1 MNIKH
6 KFLAAL
12 LAVMITA
19 VPLAGCGSQAEAAA
33 AAASTTAVTT
43 TSVATDS
50 TLSEYFTERDL
61 SGDYDESEATL
72 ITLTGSSAETDGSGV
87 TVSGGTITITEEGTY
102 LISGT
107 LEDGQ
112 IVVEADDAAK
122 VQIVLDGVS
131 ITNDDSAC
139 ILILS
144 ADKVFITLAEGSE
157 NTLSDTGATYTQQSS
172 DYTVDGVI
180 FSREDLTIN
189 GTGSLTVN
197 AGYQHGIVGKDDLKL
212 VSASITVQAAGKGI
226 AANDSIRIAS
236 GSYTVDSADDALHT
250 SNSDEDGKGYIYIA
264 DGTFDLSTGDDGIH
278 AATDLIIDGGSI
290 LIDQSYEALEGLTIT
305 INSGE
310 IDVTASDDAM
320 NASSGSSSE
329 ESSSQ
334 NSGYVMDDHN
344 GMGGGMMNEIEQDAS
359 LTINGGEIVVNAG
372 GDGLDSNGTL
382 TVTGGTVIVNGP
394 TNDGNGALDCGL
406 GATIS
411 GGTVIAAGSSGMA
424 ETFGADSTQYSIL
437 YNFSG
442 TVSAGT
448 TVTLTDAD
456 GNEVMSYEAVKDM
469 TSILFSCD
477 AITDGTYTITAGSQF
492 DTVTVSSV
500 STTGG
505 TGGGMMMGGMQGPG
519 GMQQGQGGQMP
530 QQSQSGQMPQ
540 QGQPK
545 F

>member
-477 AITDGTYTITAGSQF
+477 AITDGTYTITAGSQS